1 MNVQILGLEE
11 VAKIKCNDKGS
22 YLEASLKLP
31 TGQQRCSSQRMHIC
45 DNLKF
50 LNPTILIRFAL

>member
-1 MNVQILGLEE
+1 MIVGGLILSEFLVLQIVLAAAG
-11 VAKIKCNDKGS
+11 ND
-22 YLEASLKLP
+22 Y